1 MTSTIKINEK
11 HSVSLEIYRNSN
23 GDPTMRLTCDDGLKQ
38 TVINH
43 NGAWCVWAAAKNN
56 TGNWEFGKTVQV
68 MRPLKLAESI
78 IDFANKWI
86 AAGN

>member
-23 GDPTMRLTCDDGLKQ
+23 GDPTMRLTRDDGLKQ
-38 TVINH
+38 TVIRH
-43 NGAWCVWAAAKNN
+43 NAIWCAWATAKNN
-56 TGNWEFGKTVQV
+56 TGNWEFGKTIQA
-68 MRPLKLAESI
+68 MRPIKLAGPVM
-78 IDFANKWI
+78 DFANKWI